1 MSARRALT
9 AGAGAGTVRA
19 MEHRATQGRRLSPD
33 ELARLEA
40 VMRTP
45 FGAVGVRTEAVGTE
59 DECVG
64 ELLYL
69 PHGVREIAPKN
80 RLAREACAQIERYL
94 ADPTYSLE
102 LPLKP
107 VGTRYQRRVWEKI
120 AAIPAG
126 RVRSYGEV
134 AKDLRS
140 GPRAVGQACG
150 ANFFPLAI
158 PCHRVVASG
167 GIGGFGGTKGASGI
181 GSARGDDGFHL
192 AIKRWL
198 LAHEGIAFQ
207 E

>member
-1 MSARRALT
+1 VSLRRALT
-9 AGAGAGTVRA
+9 AGAGAGTVGG
-19 MEHRATQGRRLSPD
+19 MEHRATQGRLLSPA
-33 ELARLEA
+33 ELTRFDA

-59 DECVG
+59 DECVA
-64 ELLYL
+64 EIVYL
-69 PHGVREIAPKN
+69 PHGARGISPTD
-80 RLAREACAQIERYL
+80 RLARAACEQVEQYL
-94 ADPTYSLE
+94 AEPTFRLE
-102 LPLKP
+102 LPLKL

-120 AAIPAG
+120 ADIPAG

-167 GIGGFGGTKGASGI
+167 GIGGF
-181 GSARGDDGFHL
+181 ARGDDGFHIT
-192 AIKRWL
+192 IKRWL
-198 LAHEGIAFQ
+198 LAHEGIAFPG
-207 E
+207 

>member
-1 MSARRALT
+1 
-9 AGAGAGTVRA
+9 
-19 MEHRATQGRRLSPD
+19 MEHRATQGRLLSPA
-33 ELARLEA
+33 ELARFDA

-45 FGAVGVRTEAVGTE
+45 FGAIGVRTEAVGSE
-59 DECVG
+59 DECVA
-64 ELLYL
+64 EIVYL
-69 PHGVREIAPKN
+69 PHGARAVPPKD
-80 RLAREACAQIERYL
+80 RLARAACEQVARYL
-94 ADPTYSLE
+94 ADPASRLE

-120 AAIPAG
+120 AEIPSG

-134 AKDLRS
+134 ARDLRS

-167 GIGGFGGTKGASGI
+167 GIGGFGGTKGVSRL
-181 GSARGDDGFHL
+181 GSARGDDGFHI

-198 LAHEGIAFQ
+198 LAHEGIAFR

>member
-1 MSARRALT
+1 LT
-9 AGAGAGTVRA
+9 AGAGVGTVGG
-19 MEHRATQGRRLSPD
+19 MEHRATQGRLLSPV
-33 ELARLEA
+33 ELTRFDA

-45 FGAVGVRTEAVGTE
+45 FGAVGVRTESVGTE
-59 DECVG
+59 DECVA
-64 ELLYL
+64 EIVYL
-69 PHGVREIAPKN
+69 PPGARGISPKD
-80 RLAREACAQIERYL
+80 RLARAACEQVERYL
-94 ADPTYSLE
+94 AEPTVRLE
-102 LPLKP
+102 LPLKL

-120 AAIPAG
+120 ADIPAG

-167 GIGGFGGTKGASGI
+167 GIGGFGGTKGVPRI
-181 GSARGDDGFHL
+181 GSARGDDGFHIT
-192 AIKRWL
+192 IKRWL

-207 E
+207 R

>member
-1 MSARRALT
+1 
-9 AGAGAGTVRA
+9 
-19 MEHRATQGRRLSPD
+19 MEHRATQGRLLSPV
-33 ELARLEA
+33 ELTRFDA

-59 DECVG
+59 DECVA
-64 ELLYL
+64 EIVYL
-69 PHGVREIAPKN
+69 PPTD
-80 RLAREACAQIERYL
+80 RLARAACEQVERYL
-94 ADPTYSLE
+94 AEPTFRLE
-102 LPLKP
+102 LPLKL

-120 AAIPAG
+120 ADIPAG

-167 GIGGFGGTKGASGI
+167 GIGGF
-181 GSARGDDGFHL
+181 ARGDDGFHIT
-192 AIKRWL
+192 IKRWL

-207 E
+207 G

>member
-1 MSARRALT
+1 VSLRRALT
-9 AGAGAGTVRA
+9 AGAGVGTVGG
-19 MEHRATQGRRLSPD
+19 MEHRATQGRLLSPA
-33 ELARLEA
+33 ELTRFDA

-59 DECVG
+59 DECVA
-64 ELLYL
+64 EIVYL
-69 PHGVREIAPKN
+69 PHGAREISPKD
-80 RLAREACAQIERYL
+80 RLAREACEQVDRYL
-94 ADPTYSLE
+94 ADPAFRLE
-102 LPLKP
+102 LPLRP

-120 AAIPAG
+120 AEIPCG

-167 GIGGFGGTKGASGI
+167 GIGGF
-181 GSARGDDGFHL
+181 ARGDDGFHIT
-192 AIKRWL
+192 IKRWL

-207 E
+207 G

>member
-1 MSARRALT
+1 
-9 AGAGAGTVRA
+9 
-19 MEHRATQGRRLSPD
+19 MEHRATRGRLLSD
-33 ELARLEA
+33 AELRRFDA
-40 VMRTP
+40 VMPAP
-45 FGAVGVRTEAVGTE
+45 FGAIGIRTEGLGTE
-59 DECVG
+59 DECIA

-69 PHGVREIAPKN
+69 PPGARAVAPKD
-80 RLAREACAQIERYL
+80 RLAREACAQVERYL
-94 ADPTYSLE
+94 ADPAYRLE

-120 AAIPAG
+120 AQIPAG

-150 ANFFPLAI
+150 ANVFPLAI

-167 GIGGFGGTKGASGI
+167 GIGGF
-181 GSARGDDGFHL
+181 ARGDDGFHI

-207 E
+207 G